1 MPITI
6 PSVLQSYSSS
16 SPFKLFQLLTR
27 AAGRVREHNLCT
39 LGLVVLS
46 ASNRRVLIE
55 GLCMRPKEAY
65 SPMRWWVVVIRKSSW
80 EVTPKHS
87 ESIKHCQ
94 CALTTCTRGT
104 INDVKWSFNS
114 SRWVMAEV
122 FTLHSI
128 PWLCSLL
135 HTAGAR
141 RALWQSAG
149 DYRFTC
155 ILLMGFSLRCS
166 FVSLLFPPWD
176 YIHIIIGIHSKL
188 SIAIGKT
195 ALKQWWKMGLILVW
209 FCSVTEHIMS
219 V

>member
-1 MPITI
+1 
-6 PSVLQSYSSS
+6 
-16 SPFKLFQLLTR
+16 
-27 AAGRVREHNLCT
+27 
-39 LGLVVLS
+39 
-46 ASNRRVLIE
+46 
-55 GLCMRPKEAY
+55 MRSKEAY
-65 SPMRWWVVVIRKSSW
+65 NPMRWWVVVIRKSSW

-195 ALKQWWKMGLILVW
+195 ALKHWWKMGLILVW
-209 FCSVTEHIMS
+209 FCSITEHIMS
-219 V
+219 VYIHKKQGSASRCPDTSMAKLKPGFSSFNTSVCMLFQRSLQDHSSKL